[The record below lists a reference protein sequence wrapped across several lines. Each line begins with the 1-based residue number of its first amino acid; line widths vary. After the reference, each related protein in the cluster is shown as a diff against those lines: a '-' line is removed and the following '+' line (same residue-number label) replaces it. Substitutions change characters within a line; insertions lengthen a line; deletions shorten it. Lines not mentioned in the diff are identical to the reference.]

1 MDEKNNNWTTF
12 DINSYGLSRESQTS
26 CRLLDSERDG
36 QATVAA
42 REKKRSGVIFIVQD
56 NFSQLIWLLE
66 TMGVE
71 SSCLRKMCVF
81 SFMMLEM
88 VKQMVQRMV
97 NMKKIY
103 LVVVLRRKKMLHC
116 WENLTQGI
124 QILSRTKKTKGNQR
138 NI

>member
-1 MDEKNNNWTTF
+1 M
-12 DINSYGLSRESQTS
+12 
-26 CRLLDSERDG
+26 
-36 QATVAA
+36 
-42 REKKRSGVIFIVQD
+42 IFIVQD